1 MADDENKS
9 AEDTEPSTP
18 GSAGEESTGK
28 TTPDES
34 APKKRAAP
42 RKRATAKKAESS
54 RETRIEVQLSAAAE
68 PRDSSA
74 RRPEPPKPF
83 WWRALLMVAVVVFLF
98 TIIRNMAGG
107 PQSQETLLAG
117 AGLPAIPGESG
128 PPDSGDVVVEVAPSL
143 PPGVSDAPS
152 PGYYGYPYP
161 PQHPGYPQPEWS
173 PPTYQMAPQGGY
185 GYGYPYPQQHPWPPP
200 YYYWYWGPSY
210 YSWYPPYPGEP
221 VPDE

>member
-9 AEDTEPSTP
+9 AEDTESSTP
-18 GSAGEESTGK
+18 GSVGEESTGK
-28 TTPDES
+28 TTPDAP

-42 RKRATAKKAESS
+42 KKKATAKKAESS
-54 RETRIEVQLSAAAE
+54 GKTRIEVQLSAAGKAKE
-68 PRDSSA
+68 PSPK
-74 RRPEPPKPF
+74 RPEPPKPF

-98 TIIRNMAGG
+98 AIIRNMAG
-107 PQSQETLLAG
+107 PQSQETLPARAG
-117 AGLPAIPGESG
+117 FPAIPGESG
-128 PPDSGDVVVEVAPSL
+128 SPDSGDVVVEEAPSL
-143 PPGVSDAPS
+143 PPVVSNVPA

-173 PPTYQMAPQGGY
+173 PPPYPMAPPTGY

-200 YYYWYWGPSY
+200 YYYWYRAP
-210 YSWYPPYPGEP
+210 WYPPYPGEP